1 MNLDKIK
8 EELVS
13 DAFDT
18 CINDSSYLISI
29 LQTYFNTFSEEDLCK
44 MYADA
49 FDTGDDY
56 EEGN

>member
-8 EELVS
+8 EELVD

-29 LQTYFNTFSEEDLCK
+29 LQSYFKTFSEEDLRK
-44 MYADA
+44 MHKDA
-49 FDTGDDY
+49 FETTGDFD
-56 EEGN
+56 ES